1 MNQSQIKK
9 IKEQTETFF
18 KKASFVPL
26 SVIVAEKEGVI
37 KVDVKVEDPKL
48 LIGER
53 GVILLD
59 AQRILK
65 LIILK
70 DIKEP
75 YFVDLDINEYKA
87 KKTEALKELARQ
99 IADEVSLSGQ
109 KKVLEPMRPYERR
122 IIHLELEKREDVITD
137 SIGDE
142 PERRLVVLPAKVI
155 GV

>member
-1 MNQSQIKK
+1 MKQAQIKK
-9 IKEQTETFF
+9 IKEQAEVFF
-18 KKASFVPL
+18 KKASFLPS
-26 SVIVAEKEGVI
+26 SVIVTETEGVI
-37 KVDVKVEDPKL
+37 KIDVRVEDPKL

-75 YFVDLDINEYKA
+75 YFIDLDINEYKA
-87 KKTEALKELARQ
+87 RKTDALKELATQ
-99 IADEVSLSGQ
+99 IADDVSLSGQ
-109 KKVLEPMRPYERR
+109 KKILEPMRPYERR

-142 PERRLVVLPAKVI
+142 PARRLVVLPA
-155 GV
+155 